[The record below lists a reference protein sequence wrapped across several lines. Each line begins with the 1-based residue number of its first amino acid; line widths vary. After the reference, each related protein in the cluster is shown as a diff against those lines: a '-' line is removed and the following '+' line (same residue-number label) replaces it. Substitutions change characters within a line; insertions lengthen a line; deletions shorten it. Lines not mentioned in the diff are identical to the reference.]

1 MKNTYLTTAFL
12 TTLLLSSTA
21 TAYGLL
27 QHPSEKGCLSVA
39 NNKVV
44 LAVGDFCPS
53 DPSAHSDASIYW
65 KLEKVEG
72 GVFLIL
78 HHAPEKGQIKKCLT
92 IAADKVML
100 LACNKTNTRQQWKLS
115 DNGEKTTILN
125 KDKCLA
131 AFTHTK
137 GATVEMQKCEKKMA
151 KETTWMWKI
160 SQ

>member
-1 MKNTYLTTAFL
+1 MKNIYLTT
-12 TTLLLSSTA
+12 TLLTASFLSGPA

-27 QHPSEKGCLSVA
+27 QHPSDNGCLSVE

-65 KLEKVEG
+65 KLEKLEG

-92 IAADKVML
+92 IAAGKVIL
-100 LACNKTNTRQQWKLS
+100 LACNKTNVRQQWKLS
-115 DNGEKTTILN
+115 DNGRKTTIIN
-125 KDKCLA
+125 KDKCLS
-131 AFTHTK
+131 AFTHAK
-137 GATVEMQKCEKKMA
+137 GATVETQKCEKDLEE
-151 KETTWMWKI
+151 ETTWLWKI

>member
-1 MKNTYLTTAFL
+1 MKNCYLTTALLTALFL
-12 TTLLLSSTA
+12 SKTA

-27 QHPSEKGCLSVA
+27 SHPSDNGCLSVE

-65 KLEKVEG
+65 KLEKLEG
-72 GVFLIL
+72 GLFLLL

-92 IAADKVML
+92 TAANKIML
-100 LACNKTNTRQQWKLS
+100 LVCNKTNPRQQWKLS

-137 GATVEMQKCEKKMA
+137 GATVEMQPCEKKMA
-151 KETTWMWKI
+151 EEITWMWKI